1 MVLSFM
7 KWRIITALIV
17 CTIAAMLVIAGCNKK
32 DSDSLP
38 SLTPEA
44 KKGNTPQ
51 KESKA
56 ATDPGKVLVEVDG
69 KQFTQ
74 GEADAEINKSLAMY
88 MGQIPEEQLA
98 QIREKM
104 LKEIVDDF
112 VPRTLL
118 TEAAVKEGV
127 TVSDAE
133 INAEIDKIKANLPQ
147 GITLEQA
154 LQSNSITED
163 KLRSEIKF
171 NLQIRKVVIAQ
182 NPDTKAPSDK
192 EIEDYY
198 TANKQMFEVPE
209 TVHARHVLIK
219 SDEKDDQKTKDAKK
233 AKAEDLQKKLA
244 AGADFATIAKESS
257 DCPSKA
263 EGGELE
269 PFQKGQTVKPFEDA
283 ALSQQ
288 INAIGPVVETQFGYH
303 IIQVLERSQPKTKS
317 LPEVRN
323 AIAND
328 LQQKKLQEA
337 AAKYVAELKSKAHI
351 VYAEGM
357 APAKQ

>member
-1 MVLSFM
+1 
-7 KWRIITALIV
+7 
-17 CTIAAMLVIAGCNKK
+17 
-32 DSDSLP
+32 
-38 SLTPEA
+38 
-44 KKGNTPQ
+44 
-51 KESKA
+51 
-56 ATDPGKVLVEVDG
+56 
-69 KQFTQ
+69 
-74 GEADAEINKSLAMY
+74 
-88 MGQIPEEQLA
+88 
-98 QIREKM
+98 
-104 LKEIVDDF
+104 
-112 VPRTLL
+112 
-118 TEAAVKEGV
+118 
-127 TVSDAE
+127 
-133 INAEIDKIKANLPQ
+133 
-147 GITLEQA
+147 
-154 LQSNSITED
+154 
-163 KLRSEIKF
+163 
-171 NLQIRKVVIAQ
+171 
-182 NPDTKAPSDK
+182 
-192 EIEDYY
+192 
-198 TANKQMFEVPE
+198 MFEVPE

-233 AKAEDLQKKLA
+233 AKAEDLQKKLT

-337 AAKYVAELKSKAHI
+337 AAKYVAELESKAHI